1 MSKIQLVI
9 EIPEAFEEHFKQDR
23 FRDSLE
29 RVLEDCKHSAIL
41 SGNYEFETI
50 EMLIKSFENGTP
62 LDSIIA
68 DIEDAKAKD
77 KLCEYPYV
85 RCVEIIK
92 KAMGHEEKTMDEGNK

>member
-1 MSKIQLVI
+1 MKLIIDIQSDFYKNI
-9 EIPEAFEEHFKQDR
+9 GRIKNGSIASQN
-23 FRDSLE
+23 
-29 RVLEDCKHSAIL
+29 IL
-41 SGNYEFETI
+41 NAV
-50 EMLIKSFENGTP
+50 KVATP

-68 DIEDAKAKD
+68 DIEATRDKD

>member
-1 MSKIQLVI
+1 MKIMV
-9 EIPEAFEEHFKQDR
+9 EI
-23 FRDSLE
+23 SE
-29 RVLEDCKHSAIL
+29 RLKDIADKED
-41 SGNYEFETI
+41 E
-50 EMLIKSFENGTP
+50 KSFSDFAYVVMDSIKNGIP

-68 DIEDAKAKD
+68 DIEAARDKD

>member
-1 MSKIQLVI
+1 MKLVI
-9 EIPEAFEEHFKQDR
+9 DIDKRYYEIIKHEVEA
-23 FRDSLE
+23 
-29 RVLEDCKHSAIL
+29 KHWD
-41 SGNYEFETI
+41 FFPFT
-50 EMLIKSFENGTP
+50 LIANGTP

-68 DIEDAKAKD
+68 DIEQARAKD